1 MPAVLPATLALV
13 FSLRHLDEGR
23 RRDLLIAGLMAGL
36 AAGTKYTAGAAF
48 LAVVIAGAPR
58 LRSLGLAALAALAGA
73 VLLNPWF
80 VLDPVRIFD
89 AMRSQGERSAVAKVG
104 GSEMAAPLFYLHSF
118 SWGLGL
124 PAALLAIAGLVLAA
138 REGPRRLAT
147 AAVPALV
154 LLVAISLFDRAFARW
169 ALPAYPLVAALAG
182 LAVARGAARIA
193 PARPHGRDRGRAR
206 VHSRRDRERAPRTAC
221 SRKTDTRLEARRYL
235 LGETAPGTRIVIEP
249 TLPSRLTTGCAAPSR
264 SRCWRAASTSSRSP
278 ATSTDYR
285 HLGACCVVS
294 AEHLP
299 RADGGARPGARP
311 TRTTSGCARAPTACA
326 RSRRFAAAPR
336 CRCTST
342 GRSTTTRDEYVRPG
356 TAVTVYRLRDC
367 APSTDAF
374 PPSFRNP
381 FRDSLGDTAV
391 QALSDP
397 LRYPLMETTLE
408 RLDGDRIRIRVEVS
422 THDVDHAFEHAI
434 SRPREERRACPASAP
449 ARHRRPRCAR
459 GSATRRSSP
468 RRSTATSAAGTAG
481 RSTRPASS
489 PSTARRSTTT
499 ARPSRASPGSF
510 TAEVAGRAE
519 RRRSRR
525 SSCWRRR
532 ATTSTCRPGAVD
544 ERLDRMRT
552 MAAQLEPVDDG
563 GAEMGMVALIDFA
576 STVNGKKVRDG
587 SATDYLVELGTGRL
601 LDGLETGHRRHAGGR
616 DARGHHG
623 AARRGRQEVRR
634 QGGRLR
640 RSR

>member
-1 MPAVLPATLALV
+1 MLAAILVVALGFRLVSLRHGLPFVFNVDEEQHFVSKAARFFSGGDLDPGYFENPPGLTYLLWVAFAVRYAGDDVRSLFHNDPGGVYLTGRLVVALLGTLVVAATYSLGARLAHDRRAGLVSAGLMAVGFIPVWYSKLALNDMPAVLPATLAVV

-182 LAVARGAARIA
+182 LAVARGAARLRRPALMAAIA
-193 PARPHGRDRGRAR
+193 GVLACIPGVIASVHLDRVLAQ
-206 VHSRRDRERAPRTAC
+206 
-221 SRKTDTRLEARRYL
+221 TDTRLEARRYL

-249 TLPSRLTTGCAAPSR
+249 TLPSRLTTGVRGAKPFSVLARGFDVQPQ
-264 SRCWRAASTSSRSP
+264 P
-278 ATSTDYR
+278 ADIDSYR
-285 HLGACCVVS
+285 HLGACYVVS
-294 AEHLP
+294 QNTYRERMEARD
-299 RADGGARPGARP
+299 RALSDAYYQRLRESSDSV
-311 TRTTSGCARAPTACA
+311 RTFSPFRSGTSVPLHFDW
-326 RSRRFAAAPR
+326 SFDYYP
-336 CRCTST
+336 
-342 GRSTTTRDEYVRPG
+342 DEYVRPG

-381 FRDSLGDTAV
+381 YRDSLGDTAV
-391 QALSDP
+391 QAS
-397 LRYPLMETTLE
+397 RTLY
-408 RLDGDRIRIRVEVS
+408 
-422 THDVDHAFEHAI
+422 
-434 SRPREERRACPASAP
+434 
-449 ARHRRPRCAR
+449 
-459 GSATRRSSP
+459 ATP
-468 RRSTATSAAGTAG
+468 
-481 RSTRPASS
+481 
-489 PSTARRSTTT
+489 
-499 ARPSRASPGSF
+499 
-510 TAEVAGRAE
+510 
-519 RRRSRR
+519 
-525 SSCWRRR
+525 
-532 ATTSTCRPGAVD
+532 
-544 ERLDRMRT
+544 
-552 MAAQLEPVDDG
+552 
-563 GAEMGMVALIDFA
+563 
-576 STVNGKKVRDG
+576 
-587 SATDYLVELGTGRL
+587 
-601 LDGLETGHRRHAGGR
+601 
-616 DARGHHG
+616 
-623 AARRGRQEVRR
+623 
-634 QGGRLR
+634 
-640 RSR
+640 